1 MGTAL
6 LDLLVESGLI
16 NAEHFEEAL
25 RNCMLS
31 GGQVSTSL
39 LEIGLVKEDQ
49 LARFLSRRL
58 SIPFFDPLPLTS
70 IPADVLGL
78 FSADLA
84 VRQRILP
91 LSRDRQGLSLA
102 MADPSDTEVLE
113 ELTNLVGCNIKP
125 LAAPEIRLLKALQD
139 YYQATLDTRDL
150 RLLDLCEVTENPS
163 LTVPLDLVVEEGEL
177 EEAEIIEDDDFVDDP
192 DLEMGELPKAL
203 SEVRDRDEVAQIILR
218 YMGREF
224 ERAALFM
231 VRDNEISG
239 WKAVVRQEEIEA
251 FDRFSIPLGFP
262 SVLKTVVEGKSFY
275 LGPIVD
281 EGLNQELLKGLHSD
295 RPEAVLVVPLILD
308 GRVVNILYGE
318 GGPGDLVSQ
327 VGALQRLQEMAGLA
341 FRILILKNK
350 LLQL

>member
-39 LEIGLVKEDQ
+39 LEIGVVKEDQ

-78 FSADLA
+78 VSADLA
-84 VRQRILP
+84 VKQRVLP

-102 MADPSDTEVLE
+102 MADPSDAQALD
-113 ELTNLVGCNIKP
+113 ELAHLIGCAIKP
-125 LAAPEIRLLKALQD
+125 LAAPEIRLLRALEE
-139 YYQATLDTRDL
+139 YYQVVLDVRDK
-150 RLLDLCEVTENPS
+150 RLLDLGEVTETPS

-177 EEAEIIEDDDFVDDP
+177 EEAEVIEDDDFVEGP
-192 DLEMGELPKAL
+192 ELAMGELPLAL
-203 SEVRDRDEVAQIILR
+203 SEVRDREEVAQIVIR
-218 YMGREF
+218 YMAREF
-224 ERAALFM
+224 ERAALFV
-231 VRDNEISG
+231 VRDNEIIG
-239 WKAVVRQEEIEA
+239 WRAICRQEEIEG
-251 FDRFSIPLGFP
+251 FDRFSMPLGFP

-275 LGPIVD
+275 LGPIAS
-281 EGLNQELLKGLHSD
+281 EGLNEELLKGLNGG
-295 RPEAVLVVPLILD
+295 RPEAALVVPLVLD
-308 GRVVNILYGE
+308 GRVVNILYGD
-318 GGPGDLVSQ
+318 GSPGDLVSQ

-350 LLQL
+350 LLQY

>member
-39 LEIGLVKEDQ
+39 LEICLVKEDQ

-58 SIPFFDPLPLTS
+58 DIPFFDPLPLTS
-70 IPADVLGL
+70 IPDEVLTL
-78 FSADLA
+78 ISAEVA
-84 VRQRILP
+84 IKHRVLP

-102 MADPSDTEVLE
+102 MADPSDAEALE
-113 ELTNLVGCNIKP
+113 DLANLIGCAIKP
-125 LAAPEIRLLKALQD
+125 LATPEVRLLQALQA
-139 YYQATLDTRDL
+139 YYSVALSPRDQ
-150 RLLDLCEVTENPS
+150 RLVDLCEDKQGHS
-163 LTVPLDLVVEEGEL
+163 QALTFEVVAEAEL
-177 EEAEIIEDDDFVDDP
+177 EEAEVIEDDDFSDDP
-192 DLEMGELPKAL
+192 ELGMSELAVAL
-203 SEVRDRDEVAQIILR
+203 SEVRDRQEVVRIVIQH
-218 YMGREF
+218 MGQAF
-224 ERAALFM
+224 ERAAVFL
-231 VRDNEISG
+231 VRENEISG
-239 WKAVVRQEEIEA
+239 WKAVCRQREIEN
-251 FDRFSIPLGFP
+251 FDQLSIPLGFP

-275 LGPIVD
+275 LGPIAN
-281 EGLNQELLKGLHSD
+281 EGLNEDLLRSLGGNK
-295 RPEAVLVVPLILD
+295 PEGALLVPLILD
-308 GRVVNILYGE
+308 GRVVNLFYGD
-318 GGPGDLVSQ
+318 GGPGQLIAQ